1 MRTEIDDEENDKTD
15 TEDLKYELK
24 NNLQFV
30 QENGSNFL
38 SQSNFYKNSV
48 VENQEANPNN
58 ESNLSN
64 WEKKPAKCKMM

>member
-1 MRTEIDDEENDKTD
+1 MRTEIDEEENDKTD

-38 SQSNFYKNSV
+38 SQSNF
-48 VENQEANPNN
+48 
-58 ESNLSN
+58 
-64 WEKKPAKCKMM
+64 